1 MEKSELPLAKQSGE
15 EDVETT
21 AHAISHAA
29 TRTRHRPEIEGSMDG
44 SYTANALLTA
54 LKRGHCCEAD
64 VIYALVC
71 SACVAQK
78 ADLIATPANRRAQ
91 NDCAQA

>member
-1 MEKSELPLAKQSGE
+1 MSRLLHMQS
-15 EDVETT
+15 
-21 AHAISHAA
+21 AMQRRAI
-29 TRTRHRPEIEGSMDG
+29 RRRLEIERSMDG
-44 SYTANALLTA
+44 CYTANALLTA